1 MKNITAFAEV
11 YKHLKVFFSLEII
24 MFFFSEQKGE
34 DQTTSC
40 FLMLTVIVMSMSM
53 R

>member
-1 MKNITAFAEV
+1 MKNVAACAEV
-11 YKHLKVFFSLEII
+11 YKHLKVFFSFETI
-24 MFFFSEQKGE
+24 FFFSEQKGG

-40 FLMLTVIVMSMSM
+40 FPTLTVIVMSMSM